1 MTKNLPSNCERM
13 TGKLEKCSY
22 TLIITLF
29 TYKKKLENGSK
40 VERAQNKAKLHS
52 DTIVLVLLVKKLVCS
67 L

>member
-1 MTKNLPSNCERM
+1 M

-29 TYKKKLENGSK
+29 TYQKKLENGSK
-40 VERAQNKAKLHS
+40 VEWAQNEVKLHS
-52 DTIVLVLLVKKLVCS
+52 DTIVLLLLVKKLVCS